1 MEPAIKGPVSW
12 ARTGPVAGACVL
24 YCALTAAVFWP
35 LVRDPTGTLVPNDD
49 VYGNAWAMAWVVHQA
64 TRSPLDLFQANS
76 FYPRPDSFA
85 YTEPLLPIA
94 LQGAPLL
101 LLGGSPILAHN
112 VVLLLSFPLAGLGM
126 FLLARDRTGSLAAGL
141 FAGLA
146 YAFSAYRFQHL
157 VHVQSLA
164 TQWLPLALL
173 FLLRALD
180 TGRGRAA
187 ALGALFALL
196 QVLSSGYYA
205 VMTALG
211 LGTALALEGPR
222 AHKSGHL
229 RVVIVALSVS
239 ALVALLVFLPYESV
253 VSRQAADLGRTVLK
267 GPGEAARW
275 SASLVTYAR
284 RSGELY
290 PTATVAVLALVALAT
305 RYRDRT
311 VRLAAA
317 LVVVGL
323 AFSFGPAPEG
333 SGMVWPYDLVRR
345 LPGLSVLRTPVRLGV
360 LVLFGL
366 DLLAAVTVAR
376 LAQGK
381 ARARFA
387 LAVATIVLC
396 VELYPGDVRGRFQ
409 RLPAMPASARWLA
422 SAPRGPVLE
431 LPWDEEHLPGG
442 RYLYWST
449 LHWQPMVNG
458 WGGFFPVDATA
469 LGHTGRHFPLGPT
482 VRELRAAGI
491 RYVVV
496 HMAEVRPRQ
505 KLRLAP
511 EEALPPGLT
520 LAADFGAERVYEIDP
535 AGPPPKR

>member
-1 MEPAIKGPVSW
+1 MKPATRG
-12 ARTGPVAGACVL
+12 AGVAFIL

-35 LVRDPTGTLVPNDD
+35 LVRDPAGTLVLNDD

-64 TRSPLDLFQANS
+64 TRSPLDLFDANS
-76 FYPRPDSFA
+76 FHPSASSFA

-126 FLLARDRTGSLAAGL
+126 FLLARDRTGSLTAGL
-141 FAGLA
+141 LAGLA
-146 YAFSAYRFQHL
+146 YAFAAYRFQHL

-187 ALGALFALL
+187 ALAALFALL

-222 AHKSGHL
+222 AHRAGHL
-229 RVVIVALSVS
+229 RPVMVALSLS
-239 ALVALLVFLPYESV
+239 ALLALLVFLPYETV
-253 VSRQAADLGRTVLK
+253 VSRQAADLGRAVLK

-275 SASLVTYAR
+275 SASLASYVR

-290 PTATVAVLALVALAT
+290 PTATVAVLAALALVT
-305 RYRDRT
+305 QYRDRT

-317 LVVVGL
+317 LVVVGF
-323 AFSFGPAPEG
+323 AFSLGPAPED
-333 SGMVWPYDLVRR
+333 SGLVAPYDLVRS

-360 LVLFGL
+360 LALFGL
-366 DLLAAVTVAR
+366 DLLAGFAAAR
-376 LAQGK
+376 LARGS

-387 LAVATIVLC
+387 LAVAAVALC
-396 VELYPGDVRGRFQ
+396 AELYPGDVSGRFQ
-409 RLPAMPASARWLA
+409 PLPPMPASARWLA
-422 SAPRGPVLE
+422 SAPRGAVLE
-431 LPWDEEHLPGG
+431 LPWDEEHLEGG

-458 WGGFFPVDATA
+458 WGGFFPVRATA
-469 LGHTGRHFPLGPT
+469 LGATGRHFPLGPI
-482 VRELRAAGI
+482 VRELRAAGV

-496 HMAEVRPRQ
+496 HLAEVRPRQ
-505 KLRLAP
+505 QQMLALDEP
-511 EEALPPGLT
+511 LPPGLT
-520 LAADFGAERVYEIDP
+520 LAADFGADRVYEIDP

>member
-1 MEPAIKGPVSW
+1 MGPPSR
-12 ARTGPVAGACVL
+12 AAAGAFAL
-24 YCALTAAVFWP
+24 YCALTTAVFWP
-35 LVRDPTGTLVPNDD
+35 CVRDPAGTLIRNDD

-64 TRSPLDLFQANS
+64 TRSPLHLFDANS
-76 FYPRPDSFA
+76 FYPRPSSFA

-101 LLGGSPILAHN
+101 LLGGTPILAHN

-126 FLLARDRTGSLAAGL
+126 FLLARDRTGSVAAGL

-180 TGRGRAA
+180 TGRARAA
-187 ALGALFALL
+187 ALAALFALL

-211 LGTALALEGPR
+211 LGTALVLEGPR
-222 AHKSGHL
+222 AHKAGHL
-229 RVVIVALSVS
+229 RAVIAALSVS
-239 ALVALLVFLPYESV
+239 ALVALLVFLPYQAV
-253 VSRQAADLGRTVLK
+253 VSRQAAELGRAVLK
-267 GPGEAARW
+267 GPAEAARW
-275 SASLVTYAR
+275 SASLMTYVR
-284 RSGELY
+284 PSGELH
-290 PTATVAVLALVALAT
+290 PTATVAVLALVALLAQ
-305 RYRDRT
+305 YRDRT
-311 VRLAAA
+311 VRLAGA
-317 LVVVGL
+317 LVIVGV
-323 AFSFGPAPEG
+323 AFSLGPAPEG
-333 SGMVWPYDLVRR
+333 SGMPAPYDLVRR

-360 LVLFGL
+360 LALLGL
-366 DLLAAVTVAR
+366 DLLAAFAVAR
-376 LAQGK
+376 LARGS
-381 ARARFA
+381 ARQRLA
-387 LAVATIVLC
+387 LAAGTVVLC
-396 VELYPGDVRGRFQ
+396 VELHGGLRGRFEP
-409 RLPAMPASARWLA
+409 LPPIPESARWLA

-431 LPWDEEHLPGG
+431 LPWDDDHLHDGG

-449 LHWQPMVNG
+449 VHWHPMVNG
-458 WGGFFPVDATA
+458 WGGFFPVGATA
-469 LGHTGRHFPLGPT
+469 LGLTGRHFPQGPT

-496 HMAEVRPRQ
+496 HVAEVRPRQ
-505 KLRLAP
+505 REMLASGEP
-511 EEALPPGLT
+511 LPPGLT
-520 LAADFGAERVYEIDP
+520 LAADFGADRVYEIDP